1 MNKRIFVSVLAGV
14 MMSLSAQSMAD
25 ETPNKTITVYKTP
38 WCGCCQVWTDA
49 VEAAGYH
56 VAVHDLEDLSAIK
69 KQAGVPD
76 DMQACHTA
84 VIGEDRKYIL
94 EGHVPIKAVTKLMS
108 ERPDI
113 RGIAVPGM
121 PQGSLGMG
129 YDPSAKYTVYALGN
143 KPSDAPKPYLTTG
156 E

>member
-1 MNKRIFVSVLAGV
+1 MTNRYLTLIALGGFL
-14 MMSLSAQSMAD
+14 SLSAPSYAD
-25 ETPNKTITVYKTP
+25 EDRTVTVYKTP
-38 WCGCCQVWTDA
+38 WCGCCKVWTDA

-56 VAVHDLEDLSAIK
+56 VVVEDLEDLSTIK

-84 VIGEDRKYIL
+84 VIGDDRKYII
-94 EGHVPIKAVTKLMS
+94 EGHVPLEAVEKMMS

-129 YDPSAKYTVYALGN
+129 YDPNATYTVFALGM
-143 KPSDAPKPYLTTG
+143 KSSDTPQPYFDAG
-156 E
+156 R